1 MSDSHKLSPLPRRT
15 AKYITDPQQMSEAV
29 IRGMICNPIYTGI
42 PPFERIVSD
51 EVWVRSAAQLIKEEG
66 AEQFLVNL
74 LYVLRRSMADAAF
87 PEPAITRNTGLGQ
100 KQDELLAEPDDF
112 ADAVSP
118 WLHPLEGQIFCS
130 HDDTPIIILDGEFL
144 CVTEYLDDH
153 LGNSCVS
160 DLISGPVLALVFQ
173 NGHTLP
179 LLCPDCGQ
187 SLHIEDK
194 NDLLDSL
201 NGLTITAIRW
211 DHELEEL
218 ALEFGPP
225 GVSPE
230 DVDPLDTLF
239 VHLDSVREMTCPD
252 KTVWSVIE

>member
-15 AKYITDPQQMSEAV
+15 AKYITDPQQMSESV
-29 IRGMICNPIYTGI
+29 IRGMICNPIYAGV
-42 PPFERIVSD
+42 PPFESIVSD

-74 LYVLRRSMADAAF
+74 LYVLRNSMAEVETRDSEAANRTEF
-87 PEPAITRNTGLGQ
+87 SS
-100 KQDELLAEPDDF
+100 DEDEFLSEEDSF
-112 ADAVSP
+112 SETSSP
-118 WLHPLEGQIFCS
+118 WEHPMEGRIFCTHDDAPMIILEG
-130 HDDTPIIILDGEFL
+130 EFT
-144 CVTEYLDDH
+144 CVTEYLEAHVGD
-153 LGNSCVS
+153 SCIT
-160 DLISGPVLALVFQ
+160 DLISGPVLTLVFQ

-194 NDLLDSL
+194 NDLLDTL
-201 NGLTITAIRW
+201 NGLTITSIRW

-218 ALEFGPP
+218 VLEFGPP
-225 GVSPE
+225 GISPDE
-230 DVDPLDTLF
+230 IDPLDTLF

-252 KTVWSVIE
+252 TAIWSETE